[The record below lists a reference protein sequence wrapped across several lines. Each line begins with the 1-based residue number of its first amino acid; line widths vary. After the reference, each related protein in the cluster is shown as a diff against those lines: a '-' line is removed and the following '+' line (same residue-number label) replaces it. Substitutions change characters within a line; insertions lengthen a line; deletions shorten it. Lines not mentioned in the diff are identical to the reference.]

1 VIGLDLTELRGAAIF
16 ALAFPLSVG
25 GVGIVTR
32 VFYMIL
38 TGKGVNA
45 SKVRDSAEER
55 RERQWLLWPL
65 VVSFLVIVVF
75 IVAAF
80 LNGDGYWF
88 ALRDGYWFASRGTSE
103 TPHSYQRD
111 SPHDQE
117 GRGLCVDAAE
127 PCAALARDLRQ
138 SPVRRGRVE
147 HGGVPYVRG
156 HPMAHIHGPRRPRLL
171 DVAQPRSRRRR
182 PGSRR
187 RRVRGELRP
196 SSASRRPAAVGCG
209 LRSERRAP
217 SDPARS

>member
-1 VIGLDLTELRGAAIF
+1 MIGLDLTELRGAAIF
-16 ALAFPLSVG
+16 ALAFPLSVS

-103 TPHSYQRD
+103 TPRTHTNEIRRTIRKDAGFVWTLQSRAPHSRVMSD
-111 SPHDQE
+111 NRLSDAV
-117 GRGLCVDAAE
+117 GLSSDTHVA
-127 PCAALARDLRQ
+127 
-138 SPVRRGRVE
+138 SV
-147 HGGVPYVRG
+147 
-156 HPMAHIHGPRRPRLL
+156 L
-171 DVAQPRSRRRR
+171 DVTQSSGLP
-182 PGSRR
+182 
-187 RRVRGELRP
+187 VLGE
-196 SSASRRPAAVGCG
+196 SPAGGGWLWA
-209 LRSERRAP
+209 EI
-217 SDPARS
+217 